1 MQLEQILFSQGFG
14 TRHECRGLIAQGRVT
29 VRGQTQT
36 DPWVDLDPEALIF
49 TVDGKQWPYL
59 SKAVIAMNKPAGYEC
74 SRKPVHHPS
83 VLSLLPPPLRN
94 RGVQP
99 VGRLDEDTTGLLI
112 LTDDGA
118 LLHRLTHPKKHVD
131 KVYRVTAKHPMTKDM
146 YDRLLEGVLLDG
158 ERDIV
163 AANTITP
170 LNERIFDMRITQGK
184 YHQVKR
190 MVAAVGNRVVTLHRI
205 AFGKFRLPEDLKTS
219 QWCFIRKE
227 DLI

>member
-14 TRHECRGLIAQGRVT
+14 TRHECRGLIVQGRVT
-29 VRGQTQT
+29 VSGQIQT
-36 DPWVDLDPEALIF
+36 DPWEDFDPEALIF

-131 KVYRVTAKHPMTKDM
+131 KVYRVTAKHPMTKNM
-146 YDRLLEGVLLDG
+146 CDRLLEGVLLDG

>member
-131 KVYRVTAKHPMTKDM
+131 KVYRVTAKHPMTKNM
-146 YDRLLEGVLLDG
+146 CDRLLEGVLLDG

>member
-14 TRHECRGLIAQGRVT
+14 TRHECCGLIVQGRVA
-29 VRGQTQT
+29 VGGQIQT
-36 DPWVDLDPEALIF
+36 DPWEDFDPEALIF

-74 SRKPVHHPS
+74 SRKPIHHPS

-131 KVYRVTAKHPMTKDM
+131 KVYRVTAKHPMTKNM

-163 AANTITP
+163 AANAITP
-170 LNERIFDMRITQGK
+170 LNECIFDMRITQGK

-190 MVAAVGNRVVTLHRI
+190 MVAAIGNRVATLHRI

>member
-74 SRKPVHHPS
+74 SRKPIHHPS

-131 KVYRVTAKHPMTKDM
+131 KVYRVTAKHPMTKNM
-146 YDRLLEGVLLDG
+146 CDRLLEGVLLDG

>member
-14 TRHECRGLIAQGRVT
+14 TRHECRGLIVQGRVT
-29 VRGQTQT
+29 VSGQIQT
-36 DPWVDLDPEALIF
+36 DPWEDFDPEALIF

-131 KVYRVTAKHPMTKDM
+131 KVYRVTAKHPMTKNM
-146 YDRLLEGVLLDG
+146 CDRLLEGVLLDG

-163 AANTITP
+163 AASTITP

-205 AFGKFRLPEDLKTS
+205 AFGKFLLPEDLKTS